1 MLVSRSLLLI
11 AGLALAGCGSAPSD
25 RAISGG
31 AIGAAGG
38 TAVGAVT
45 GLTLLQGAAIGAA
58 AGAATG
64 VLTDPSTINL
74 GEPVW
79 RNWPSNSANRQTSHA
94 SAYSNMVASTQSGLA
109 RLGYEPGPSDGV
121 IGPKTQSAIREYQND
136 HGLPIDGRPSPELER
151 HILAQLN

>member
-1 MLVSRSLLLI
+1 MLVSRSLLLV
-11 AGLALAGCGSAPSD
+11 AGLALAGCGSAPTD

-74 GEPVW
+74 GEPIW
-79 RNWPSNSANRQTSHA
+79 RNWPNGGGTQTSHA
-94 SAYSNMVASTQSGLA
+94 ATYSNMVASTQSGLS

-121 IGPKTQSAIREYQND
+121 IGPKTRSAIREYQND
-136 HGLPIDGRPSPELER
+136 HGLPVDGRPSPELER

>member
-1 MLVSRSLLLI
+1 MLVSRSLLLV
-11 AGLALAGCGSAPSD
+11 AGLALAGCGSAP
-25 RAISGG
+25 SGG

-74 GEPVW
+74 GEPIW
-79 RNWPSNSANRQTSHA
+79 RNWPNGGGTQTSHA
-94 SAYSNMVASTQSGLA
+94 ATYSNMVASTQSGLS

-121 IGPKTQSAIREYQND
+121 IGPKTRSAIREYQND
-136 HGLPIDGRPSPELER
+136 HGLPVDGRPSPELER